1 MVRIYIFVMVV
12 YVQYLDL
19 NAFFRSEN
27 FGACVSYIVCGT
39 IADLINAKRAMEEKN
54 NVAESNIGYASSIYD
69 TLILAQGN
77 HNNQKQIRM
86 DNTLFG

>member
-1 MVRIYIFVMVV
+1 MQIYIFVMFV

-19 NAFFRSEN
+19 DGFFRSEN
-27 FGACVSYIVCGT
+27 FGACVSSIVCGT
-39 IADLINAKRAMEEKN
+39 IADLLMLRKMEEKN
-54 NVAESNIGYASSIYD
+54 NEAESDIGHASSIYD

-86 DNTLFG
+86 DNTLFS